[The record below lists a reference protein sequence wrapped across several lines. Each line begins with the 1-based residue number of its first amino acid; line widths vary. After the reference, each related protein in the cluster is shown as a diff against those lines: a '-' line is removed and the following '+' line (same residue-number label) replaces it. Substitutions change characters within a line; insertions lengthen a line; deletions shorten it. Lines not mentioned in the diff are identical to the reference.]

1 MQTNGN
7 GKNPEFLTFDWFKRA
22 LGGAPEVPDTKP
34 PEGAYSDPDPDP
46 YPSPSPVPDPG
57 IEKVRLVQQHV
68 LTALALK
75 NLRVLKGILG
85 DDFTGA
91 GRQIEGMIQEVQLLR
106 NAIAT
111 KYGAALL
118 DRIYEGHDP
127 LQGL

>member
-34 PEGAYSDPDPDP
+34 PEGAYSDP
-46 YPSPSPVPDPG
+46 G

-91 GRQIEGMIQEVQLLR
+91 GHEIERMIQEIQLIR
-106 NAIAT
+106 HAIAE